1 MSSVQHLKRLLG
13 ERVDADAAA
22 HRDTVG
28 TSVLANARII
38 AVDRIV
44 ADPAQPRREFDAEE
58 LNNLTESLKSHG
70 QTDPVKVR
78 WDASQDRYVIR
89 DGERRWRA
97 AKVSGMTTLTAII
110 DNRDMTAD
118 RVLEMQVI
126 ENALRSDLT
135 PLEAAEAY
143 RTLMETWGC
152 SQQALAARLHISQSR
167 VSRAMAALTLPA
179 EVKRDV
185 DAGKVGAIA
194 AVKKAARQSGR
205 RKPAKPKAAR
215 IATAAGT
222 VIVTPK
228 AGQSVVDVL
237 VAALDAERKRSAA

>member
-58 LNNLTESLKSHG
+58 LNNLAGSLKSHG

-97 AKVSGMTTLTAII
+97 AKIAGMTTITAII

-135 PLEAAEAY
+135 PLEAGEAY
-143 RTLMETWGC
+143 KTLMQTWGC
-152 SQQALAARLHISQSR
+152 SQQGLAARLHISQSR
-167 VSRAMAALTLPA
+167 VSRALAALALPA
-179 EVKRDV
+179 EVKQDV
-185 DAGKVGAIA
+185 DAGKAGAIA
-194 AVKKAARQSGR
+194 AVKKVARQSGR
-205 RKPAKPKAAR
+205 RKPAASKPTR
-215 IATAAGT
+215 ITTAAG
-222 VIVTPK
+222 VVVVTPK
-228 AGQSVVDVL
+228 RGQSVVDVL
-237 VAALDAERKRSAA
+237 VAALDAERARAAA